1 MMAHPAPFE
10 AVPSNLVDDCRL
22 VIEPM
27 LYGICRTA
35 GRGSLDTFTV
45 AVAGNGEGAEANM
58 CNMCSSTRFTVCS
71 TQSSGSS
78 LKHVHPSKR
87 TSGTVHTDRNR
98 PAVQQ
103 KVLASTRCP
112 QPRVSEG
119 VKAWTVDR
127 HKSWTTATHRHELRA
142 GEQRSCT
149 GKGTWFKM
157 RSLTRRFRVDTSVF
171 TPRASVCKVGEGAQ
185 DQFAPPPPPNRTWS
199 STMVLSTLLLAR
211 RGVKCKPHLW
221 PRRVKDGCFSGSWKG
236 EG

>member
-1 MMAHPAPFE
+1 
-10 AVPSNLVDDCRL
+10 
-22 VIEPM
+22 M

-119 VKAWTVDR
+119 VKAWTGDR
-127 HKSWTTATHRHELRA
+127 HKSWTTATHRHERA
-142 GEQRSCT
+142 CRGTEIMH
-149 GKGTWFKM
+149 GK
-157 RSLTRRFRVDTSVF
+157 RNLV
-171 TPRASVCKVGEGAQ
+171 Q
-185 DQFAPPPPPNRTWS
+185 DAKSDPQIPCRYFCLHPAGLGLQGW
-199 STMVLSTLLLAR
+199 
-211 RGVKCKPHLW
+211 
-221 PRRVKDGCFSGSWKG
+221 
-236 EG
+236 